1 MPEPPAGTQAF
12 TQALDR
18 DETLVPMTW
27 EDWLAMPPPHDDGA
41 YTVTEV
47 VERYQRNGYEWDM
60 HGSLYTPAKARDEQP
75 AFVVFHGGGANEKVM
90 DVTPDGRPGLARRL
104 AAQGFTVLALSYP
117 GLWPRGGEWDQ
128 PIAERV
134 PVYLL
139 DVQTGEEELQD
150 RLLKCTFN
158 VILQGAGQLTDR
170 LLRGRRLITFGHSTG
185 GPMAAHLTRFT
196 QEAEVIGVVG
206 WGSGGPDGWRREW
219 RETTGMETPKPYGL
233 AQISR
238 RTADAYR
245 RSHYED
251 LPELTPWGRME
262 DFFRLTERTRPQI
275 KIGLRDN
282 QHNVFPARLEE
293 YVRVTGL
300 PRDEYFD
307 HLQDPP
313 SEWLARLK
321 VLLMVGEND
330 HGHWI
335 GGKSLGDKREMFMA
349 GKYAAGGADVH
360 VGLVPKYTHMGHWA
374 LHNEKIT
381 YAWLWALETGYF
393 D

>member
-12 TQALDR
+12 TRALDGE
-18 DETLVPMTW
+18 ETLVPIGW
-27 EDWLAMPPPHDDGA
+27 DDWLAMPPPDDDAA

-60 HGSLYTPAKARDEQP
+60 HGSLYVPEKEREEQP

-90 DVTPDGRPGLARRL
+90 DITPDGRPGLARRL
-104 AAQGFTVLALSYP
+104 AAQGYTVLALSYP
-117 GLWPRGGEWDQ
+117 GLWPRGGEWDK

-139 DVQTGEEELQD
+139 DVETGEDELQD

-170 LLRGRRLITFGHSTG
+170 LLRGRRLISFGHSTG

-196 QEAEVIGVVG
+196 REAEVIGVVG

-219 RETTGMETPKPYGL
+219 REATGMESPKPYGL
-233 AQISR
+233 TQISR
-238 RTADAYR
+238 RTVEAYR
-245 RSHYED
+245 KSHYED

-262 DFFRLTERTRPQI
+262 DFFRLTEKTRPQI

-282 QHNVFPARLEE
+282 QHNVFPERLEE

-300 PRDEYFD
+300 PREEYFD

-313 SEWLARLK
+313 SEWLANLK

-335 GGKSLGDKREMFMA
+335 GGGSLGDKREMFMA
-349 GKYAAGGADVH
+349 GKYASAGADVH

-374 LHNEKIT
+374 LYNEKIV

>member
-117 GLWPRGGEWDQ
+117 GLWPRGGEWDR

-185 GPMAAHLTRFT
+185 GPMAAHISPASPERPRSSASSDGAVAGRT
-196 QEAEVIGVVG
+196 AGAG
-206 WGSGGPDGWRREW
+206 NGGKPREW
-219 RETTGMETPKPYGL
+219 KRPNPTVWHRSPG
-233 AQISR
+233 AR
-238 RTADAYR
+238 RTRIGDPTTR
-245 RSHYED
+245 TCRS
-251 LPELTPWGRME
+251 
-262 DFFRLTERTRPQI
+262 
-275 KIGLRDN
+275 
-282 QHNVFPARLEE
+282 
-293 YVRVTGL
+293 
-300 PRDEYFD
+300 
-307 HLQDPP
+307 
-313 SEWLARLK
+313 
-321 VLLMVGEND
+321 
-330 HGHWI
+330 
-335 GGKSLGDKREMFMA
+335 
-349 GKYAAGGADVH
+349 
-360 VGLVPKYTHMGHWA
+360 
-374 LHNEKIT
+374 
-381 YAWLWALETGYF
+381 
-393 D
+393 

>member
-1 MPEPPAGTQAF
+1 MSEPPAGTQTF
-12 TQALDR
+12 TRALDQ
-18 DETLVPMTW
+18 DETLVRLAW
-27 EDWLAMPPPHDDGA
+27 EDWLAMPPPYDDGA
-41 YTVTEV
+41 FTVTEV
-47 VERYQRNGYEWDM
+47 VERYRRNGYEWDM
-60 HGSLYTPAKARDEQP
+60 HGSLYAPAKERDERP

-117 GLWPRGGEWDQ
+117 GLWPPGGEWRT

-139 DVQTGEEELQD
+139 DTETGEEELQD

-170 LLRGRRLITFGHSTG
+170 HLSGRRLITFGHSTG

-196 QEAEVIGVVG
+196 REAEVIGVVG

-219 RETTGMETPKPYGL
+219 RENTGMEAPKPYGL
-233 AQISR
+233 TQISR
-238 RTADAYR
+238 RTVEAYR

-262 DFFRLTERTRPQI
+262 DFFRLTEKTRPQI

-282 QHNVFPARLEE
+282 QHNVFPERLEE

-300 PRDEYFD
+300 PRVEYFD

-313 SEWLARLK
+313 AEWLARLK

-335 GGKSLGDKREMFMA
+335 GGESLGDKREMFMA
-349 GKYAAGGADVH
+349 GKYRSAGADIH

-374 LHNEKIT
+374 LHNERIA
-381 YAWLWALETGYF
+381 YAWLWALKTGYF

>member
-1 MPEPPAGTQAF
+1 M
-12 TQALDR
+12 
-18 DETLVPMTW
+18 
-27 EDWLAMPPPHDDGA
+27 
-41 YTVTEV
+41 
-47 VERYQRNGYEWDM
+47 
-60 HGSLYTPAKARDEQP
+60 
-75 AFVVFHGGGANEKVM
+75 
-90 DVTPDGRPGLARRL
+90 
-104 AAQGFTVLALSYP
+104 
-117 GLWPRGGEWDQ
+117 
-128 PIAERV
+128 

-139 DVQTGEEELQD
+139 DTETSEEELQD

-158 VILQGAGQLTDR
+158 VILQGAGQLADR
-170 LLRGRRLITFGHSTG
+170 HLRGRRVITFGPLHG

-196 QEAEVIGVVG
+196 RETEVIGIVG

-238 RTADAYR
+238 RSVDAYR
-245 RSHYED
+245 KSHYED

-262 DFFRLTERTRPQI
+262 DFFRLTEKTRPQI

-282 QHNVFPARLEE
+282 QHNVFPERLEE

-313 SEWLARLK
+313 SEWLAGLK

-335 GGKSLGDKREMFMA
+335 GATSVGDKREMFMA
-349 GKYAAGGADVH
+349 GKYAAAGRTYTW
-360 VGLVPKYTHMGHWA
+360 GLVPSTPTWG
-374 LHNEKIT
+374 
-381 YAWLWALETGYF
+381 TGRCTTRRSRTLGF
-393 D
+393 GP

>member
-1 MPEPPAGTQAF
+1 MPEPSAGTQAF

-117 GLWPRGGEWDQ
+117 GLWPRGGEWDR

-206 WGSGGPDGWRREW
+206 WGSGGRTAGAENGGKPREW
-219 RETTGMETPKPYGL
+219 KRPNPTVWHRSPGARRMRIGDPTTKTC
-233 AQISR
+233 
-238 RTADAYR
+238 
-245 RSHYED
+245 RS
-251 LPELTPWGRME
+251 
-262 DFFRLTERTRPQI
+262 
-275 KIGLRDN
+275 
-282 QHNVFPARLEE
+282 
-293 YVRVTGL
+293 
-300 PRDEYFD
+300 
-307 HLQDPP
+307 
-313 SEWLARLK
+313 
-321 VLLMVGEND
+321 
-330 HGHWI
+330 
-335 GGKSLGDKREMFMA
+335 
-349 GKYAAGGADVH
+349 
-360 VGLVPKYTHMGHWA
+360 
-374 LHNEKIT
+374 
-381 YAWLWALETGYF
+381 
-393 D
+393 